1 MLQPS
6 SPTET
11 LAESAP
17 RPLTPARM
25 FWEEIREAQAMS
37 IEDRILAGP
46 RLFDV
51 ATRICKDGI
60 RAQFPN
66 ADEAEVSRIFRKRL
80 ALQEQIERAEVD
92 QYLRELRHGE

>member
-1 MLQPS
+1 MVQS
-6 SPTET
+6 SLPTGIPN
-11 LAESAP
+11 ESAP
-17 RPLTPARM
+17 RALTPARM
-25 FWEEIREAQAMS
+25 FWEEIRDAQAMTD
-37 IEDRILAGP
+37 EDRILAGP

-66 ADEAEVSRIFRKRL
+66 ADDAEVSRIFRKRL

-92 QYLRELRHGE
+92 EYLRELRDGE

>member
-1 MLQPS
+1 
-6 SPTET
+6 
-11 LAESAP
+11 
-17 RPLTPARM
+17 M

-37 IEDRILAGP
+37 AEDRILAGP

-66 ADEAEVSRIFRKRL
+66 ADDAEVSRIFRKRL
-80 ALQEQIERAEVD
+80 ALQEKIEQAEVE
-92 QYLRELRHGE
+92 QYLKELQDGE